1 MTTAFDPSDVAAF
14 ECATWSRCASG
25 YDDGFAVL
33 SREGVEPLLDGARV
47 GADRRVLDVG
57 TGTGVAAAVAAQRSA
72 SVVGVDFSEA
82 MVARARQRFPQLE
95 FRVANADA
103 LPFDD
108 RSFDAVIAN
117 EVLHHLGEPDRA
129 LAEARRVLDRDGRIA
144 CTIWADPQ
152 RLEAFGL
159 FFAAIEEHAGAA
171 ELPHGP
177 LFGVT
182 DEAILT
188 NLFADAGFADVA
200 IEEIP
205 AIWRMES
212 IDSLLRA
219 FAAWAQ
225 LDRFPEDIQAR
236 IDASVRSAAARY
248 RTDAGLAIPN
258 PMLLITASN
267 RG

>member
-1 MTTAFDPSDVAAF
+1 M
-14 ECATWSRCASG
+14 
-25 YDDGFAVL
+25 
-33 SREGVEPLLDGARV
+33 
-47 GADRRVLDVG
+47 
-57 TGTGVAAAVAAQRSA
+57 
-72 SVVGVDFSEA
+72 
-82 MVARARQRFPQLE
+82 
-95 FRVANADA
+95 
-103 LPFDD
+103 
-108 RSFDAVIAN
+108 
-117 EVLHHLGEPDRA
+117 
-129 LAEARRVLDRDGRIA
+129 
-144 CTIWADPQ
+144 
-152 RLEAFGL
+152 
-159 FFAAIEEHAGAA
+159 
-171 ELPHGP
+171 
-177 LFGVT
+177 
-182 DEAILT
+182 
-188 NLFADAGFADVA
+188 A